1 MKKIK
6 NNQSLNTKQKNQF
19 SETLGT
25 ITYFLKRNPLAIL
38 GLVIL
43 GIILF
48 CCIFAPQLTSFSP
61 TSIAIREKLIAPNG
75 EHLFGTD
82 QLGRD
87 IFARILYGG
96 RNTLLIGLIVIAV
109 SFSIGVSIG
118 IFSGFIGGWID
129 NVLMRI
135 VDALLS
141 FPTLVLAITFTS
153 VLGPSLRNAMIAVI
167 FTMIPQ
173 FARIS
178 RGLAIGI
185 RGLLYIEAAES
196 IGVNTIRML
205 WKHILPN
212 CLGPLFVQA
221 SLNFGSAILQTA
233 SLGFLGLGAQPP
245 TPEWGVDVS
254 AASQFLRESPWVAL
268 FPGGIILLSV
278 LAFNLIGDS
287 LADWN
292 NPRAR
297 KGN

>member
-1 MKKIK
+1 MNDIKNYDLMKIK
-6 NNQSLNTKQKNQF
+6 RKNRF
-19 SETLGT
+19 LETLGT
-25 ITYFLKRNPLAIL
+25 INYFLKRNPLAIL
-38 GLVIL
+38 GIVLIGLIL
-43 GIILF
+43 L
-48 CCIFAPQLTSFSP
+48 CCIFAPLLTSYSP
-61 TSIAIREKLIAPNG
+61 TSIAIREKLSSPNQ
-75 EHLFGTD
+75 EHFFGTD

-96 RNTLLIGLIVIAV
+96 RNTLLIGLIVIVV
-109 SFSIGVSIG
+109 SFLVGVSIG
-118 IFSGFIGGWID
+118 IFSGFIGGWVD
-129 NVLMRI
+129 DVLMRF

-141 FPTLVLAITFTS
+141 FPTLVLAIAFTA
-153 VLGPSLRNAMIAVI
+153 VLGPSLRNAMVAVI
-167 FTMIPQ
+167 LTMIPQ

-178 RGLAIGI
+178 RGLAICI

-196 IGVNTIRML
+196 IGVSTPRML
-205 WKHILPN
+205 WKHIFPN

-254 AASQFLRESPWVAL
+254 AASQYIRESPWVAL
-268 FPGGIILLSV
+268 FPGCVILLSV
-278 LAFNLIGDS
+278 LAFNLIGDA

-292 NPRAR
+292 NPRTR